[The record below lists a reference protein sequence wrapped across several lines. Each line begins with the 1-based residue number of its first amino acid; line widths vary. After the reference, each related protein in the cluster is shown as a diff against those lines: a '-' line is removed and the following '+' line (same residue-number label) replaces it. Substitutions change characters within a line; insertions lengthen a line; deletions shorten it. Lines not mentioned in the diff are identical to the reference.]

1 MKYIYKKHTIS
12 NRKGD
17 VVELQQDE
25 RTRQLI
31 KIGAIEP
38 IEVEKPKPKRKGGR
52 KPQDSKAET
61 K

>member
-1 MKYIYKKHTIS
+1 MKYKYLKHTIS

-17 VVELQQDE
+17 IVELSNNE

-31 KIGAIEP
+31 NIGAIEP
-38 IEVEKPKPKRKGGR
+38 VKVDKPKPKRKGGR
-52 KPQDSKAET
+52 KPQDKKAET